1 MSVLSELEPKKVFH
15 YFEEISGIP
24 RPSYREDKISDYL
37 VEFARERGLEYYQDE
52 LKNVI
57 IIKEAAPGYE
67 NVEPLILQGH
77 MDMVCEKEPGCT
89 IDFERDGLELYIEGD
104 DIAAQGTTLG
114 GDDGIAVA
122 YALAILDSDDIPH
135 PRLEFICTVAE
146 EVGMDGAMGLDVSML
161 KGRKLLNLDSEEEGF
176 MLVSCAGGCS
186 AECMLPME
194 WEQVN
199 GRRMTIEV
207 SGLKGGHSGTE
218 IDKGRAN
225 ANVLLG
231 RILLELEASFPYR
244 IVSLAGGSK
253 DNAIP
258 RESRAQIVIP
268 ENIAEQLPGKIA
280 QIAET
285 LCKEYATSDPNISV
299 RATEAEVRDMRPGEG
314 ITALTEEKSH
324 KAVALLNMLPDG
336 IQRMSDD
343 ISGLVE
349 TSLNLG
355 VLLLT
360 EEKLSLRYAVRSS
373 VGSAKEYLLRHLS
386 LITGEMGGTVEYNGN
401 YPAWEYRKDSALRE
415 DMIRIFREMYGHEP
429 QVQAIHAGLECGIL
443 AGKIPDLDCVSIG
456 PDMQG
461 VHTTEEKLSISST
474 RRTWDYVLRVIACK

>member
-1 MSVLSELEPKKVFH
+1 MGVLSELEPKKVFH
-15 YFEEISGIP
+15 YFEEISRIP
-24 RPSYREDKISDYL
+24 RPSYHEEKISDYL
-37 VEFARERGLEYYQDE
+37 VEFARARGLEYYQDE

-67 NVEPLILQGH
+67 DVEPLILQGH

-89 IDFERDGLELYIEGD
+89 IDFEREGLELCIEGD
-104 DIAAQGTTLG
+104 DITARGTTLG

-161 KGRKLLNLDSEEEGF
+161 KGRKLLNLDSEEEGI

-186 AECMLPME
+186 AQCTLPME
-194 WEQVN
+194 WEQVS
-199 GRRMTIEV
+199 GRKMTIEV

-225 ANVLLG
+225 ANVLMG
-231 RILLELEASFPYR
+231 RILLELEGSFPYR

-258 RESRAQIVIP
+258 RESRVQLVLPDHMAAQMS
-268 ENIAEQLPGKIA
+268 EQTA

-285 LCKEYATSDPNISV
+285 LCREYSTSDPDICV
-299 RATEAEVRDMRPGEG
+299 KVTGDEAQGVDIEVS
-314 ITALTEEKSH
+314 ALTESKSH
-324 KAVALLNMLPDG
+324 QAVALLNMLPNG

-343 ISGLVE
+343 IRGLVE

-355 VLLLT
+355 VLLLK
-360 EEKLSLRYAVRSS
+360 EDELSLRYAVRSS
-373 VGSAKEYLLRHLS
+373 VGSAKEYLLRQLS
-386 LITGEMGGTVEYNGN
+386 LITGEMGGKMACSGN
-401 YPAWEYRKDSALRE
+401 YPAWEYRKDSVLRE
-415 DMIRIFREMYGHEP
+415 DMSRIFREMYGREP
-429 QVQAIHAGLECGIL
+429 QVEAIHAGLECGIL
-443 AGKIPDLDCVSIG
+443 AGKIEDLDCVSIG

>member
-1 MSVLSELEPKKVFH
+1 MGVLSELEPKKVFH
-15 YFEEISGIP
+15 YFEEISKIP
-24 RPSYREDKISDYL
+24 RSSYHEEKISDYL
-37 VEFARERGLEYYQDE
+37 VGFARERGLEYYQDE

-67 NVEPLILQGH
+67 DVEPLILQGH
-77 MDMVCEKEPGCT
+77 MDMVCEKEPGCA
-89 IDFERDGLELYIEGD
+89 INFERDALELYIEGD

-135 PRLEFICTVAE
+135 PRLEFICTAAE

-161 KGRKLLNLDSEEEGF
+161 KGRKLLNLDSEEEGI

-186 AECMLPME
+186 AECMLPVE
-194 WEQVN
+194 WEKAS

-225 ANVLLG
+225 ANVLMG
-231 RILLELEASFPYR
+231 RILLELEDSFSYR
-244 IVSLAGGSK
+244 IVSLAGGNK

-258 RESRAQIVIP
+258 RESRAQIVIS
-268 ENIAEQLPGKIA
+268 EKMAGQLSERTA

-285 LCKEYATSDPNISV
+285 LCREYATSDSGICV
-299 RATEAEVRDMRPGEG
+299 KVTRDEVQDVDTEVN
-314 ITALTEEKSH
+314 ALTESKSH
-324 KAVALLNMLPDG
+324 QAVALLNMLPNG

-343 ISGLVE
+343 IRDLVE

-355 VLLLT
+355 VLLLK
-360 EEKLSLRYAVRSS
+360 EDKLFLRYAVRSS
-373 VGSAKEYLLRHLS
+373 VGSAKEYLLRQLS
-386 LITGEMGGTVEYNGN
+386 LITGEMGGKMACNGN
-401 YPAWEYRKDSALRE
+401 YPAWEYRKDSVLRE
-415 DMIRIFREMYGHEP
+415 DMIRIFREMYGREP
-429 QVQAIHAGLECGIL
+429 QVEAIHAGLECGIL
-443 AGKIPDLDCVSIG
+443 AGKIEDLDCVSIG

-474 RRTWDYVLRVIACK
+474 KRTWDYVLRVIACK

>member
-1 MSVLSELEPKKVFH
+1 MGVLSELEPKKVFH
-15 YFEEISGIP
+15 YFEEISRIP
-24 RPSYREDKISDYL
+24 RPSYHEEKISDYL
-37 VEFARERGLEYYQDE
+37 VEFARARGLEYYQDE

-67 NVEPLILQGH
+67 DVEPLILQGH

-89 IDFERDGLELYIEGD
+89 IDFERDGLELCIEGD
-104 DIAAQGTTLG
+104 DITARGTTLG

-161 KGRKLLNLDSEEEGF
+161 KGRKLLNLDSEEEGI

-186 AECMLPME
+186 AQCILPME
-194 WEQVN
+194 WEQVS
-199 GRRMTIEV
+199 GQKMTIEV

-225 ANVLLG
+225 ANVLMG
-231 RILLELEASFPYR
+231 RILLELEGSFPYR

-258 RESRAQIVIP
+258 RESRVQLVLPDHMAAQMS
-268 ENIAEQLPGKIA
+268 EQTA

-285 LCKEYATSDPNISV
+285 LCREYSTSDPDICV
-299 RATEAEVRDMRPGEG
+299 KVTGDEAQGVDTEVS
-314 ITALTEEKSH
+314 ALTESKSH
-324 KAVALLNMLPDG
+324 QAVALLNILPNG

-343 ISGLVE
+343 IRGLVE

-355 VLLLT
+355 VLLLK
-360 EEKLSLRYAVRSS
+360 EDELSLRYAVRSS
-373 VGSAKEYLLRHLS
+373 VGSAKEYLLRQLS
-386 LITGEMGGTVEYNGN
+386 LITGEMGGNMACSGN
-401 YPAWEYRKDSALRE
+401 YPAWEYRKDSVLRE
-415 DMIRIFREMYGHEP
+415 DMIRIFQEMYGREP
-429 QVQAIHAGLECGIL
+429 QVEAIHAGLECGIL
-443 AGKIPDLDCVSIG
+443 AGKIEDLDCVSIG